1 MPLNDIR
8 IIARIG
14 LVVGAI
20 FLMMLILMIVEMKT
34 LSRIKN
40 NLEEI
45 VSVNNEK
52 LILAQDMRF
61 LARNSAVLLRNV
73 LLVSDAGVRA
83 GELARL
89 AEDERLYRAAEEKI
103 SSLEADPRG
112 LDILVALGREERRT
126 RELWRQVVDLE
137 IAGEPEKALTLLTDS
152 VRTLQRGW
160 LDRLAA
166 LVSFQKEAAVDA
178 ARQARQVYDRTRF
191 IVLVGDGLILLVS
204 GFLVLFLASGIVRPL
219 REFARSVDSI
229 ASGDLTTRIPL
240 DRQDEIGTLG
250 ARINNMA
257 EQLQAT
263 EKELDQYR
271 FHLEELIEERT
282 GALNEQRKRFTSVLI
297 HDLKGPLVPII
308 GFSQK
313 LYSSSEIPGDK
324 VVEYAR
330 AIYYASMKLAATIDH
345 VSTELRGNRLQHCYD
360 SEIFDIG
367 QLLESVVACY
377 APKAELDRIELSMRC
392 RGDGDRIL
400 FSGDSAKF
408 QTLFENLIGN
418 AVKYAR
424 SRVGIELARE
434 GGKLVLTI
442 EDDGCGIEQKYHEK
456 IFDEYFQT
464 PNSKEGSG
472 VGLYSVRKI
481 VEHYHGSIRVG
492 ESPDGGAC
500 FTVELPTVIS

>member
-14 LVVGAI
+14 VVVGAI
-20 FLMMLILMIVEMKT
+20 FLMMLLLMFVEMKT

-73 LLVSDAGVRA
+73 LLVGDAGTKA
-83 GELARL
+83 SELARL
-89 AEDERLYRAAEEKI
+89 AEDERLYRAAEEKLE
-103 SSLEADPRG
+103 SLEADPRG
-112 LDILVALGREERRT
+112 LEILASLGREERRT
-126 RELWRQVVDLE
+126 RELWQQVVDLE
-137 IAGEPEKALTLLTDS
+137 GAGEPEKALALLTDS
-152 VRTLQRGW
+152 VRTPQRGW
-160 LDRLAA
+160 LDRLAG
-166 LVSFQKEAAVDA
+166 LVNFQKDAAVAA
-178 ARQARQVYDRTRF
+178 ARQARQVYDRTMF
-191 IVLVGDGLILLVS
+191 IVLVGDGVILLVS
-204 GFLVLFLASGIVRPL
+204 VFLVLFLASGIVRPL

-282 GALNEQRKRFTSVLI
+282 GALNEQRKKFTSVLI

-313 LYSSSEIPGDK
+313 LYSGSQIPRDK

-330 AIYYASMKLAATIDH
+330 AIYHASMKLAATIDH

-360 SEIFDIG
+360 SEIFDIR
-367 QLLESVVACY
+367 QLLESVAASY
-377 APKAELDRIELSMRC
+377 APKAELDHIELSMRC
-392 RGDGDRIL
+392 SGGDDRIL
-400 FSGDSAKF
+400 FSGDSAKL
-408 QTLFENLIGN
+408 QSLFENLIGN

-424 SRVGIELARE
+424 SRVGVELARE
-434 GGKLVLTI
+434 GGRLVLTI
-442 EDDGCGIEQKYHEK
+442 EDDGCGIEQEYHEK
-456 IFDEYFQT
+456 IFDEYFQA

-481 VEHYHGSIRVG
+481 VEHYHGAIHVG
-492 ESPDGGAC
+492 ESPDGGAR

>member
-20 FLMMLILMIVEMKT
+20 FLMMLVLMFVEMKT
-34 LSRIKN
+34 LGRIKN
-40 NLEEI
+40 SLEEI

-52 LILAQDMRF
+52 LMLAQDMRF

-73 LLVSDAGVRA
+73 LLVSDGGVRA
-83 GELARL
+83 AELEKL
-89 AEDERLYRAAEEKI
+89 AEDERQYRATEAKLA
-103 SSLEADPRG
+103 SLETDPRG
-112 LDILVALGREERRT
+112 LDLLVSLGREERLT
-126 RELWRQVVDLE
+126 RELWQQVVDLE
-137 IAGEPEKALTLLTDS
+137 GAGEPEKALALLTDS
-152 VRTLQRGW
+152 VRTIQRGW

-166 LVSFQKEAAVDA
+166 LVAFQKESAVAA
-178 ARQARQVYDRTRF
+178 ARQARQVYDRTWI
-191 IVLVGDGLILLVS
+191 IVLIGDGLILLAS

-219 REFARSVDSI
+219 RDFTRSVDSI
-229 ASGDLTTRIPL
+229 AGGDLTTRIVL

-250 ARINNMA
+250 ARINHMA
-257 EQLQAT
+257 EQLQAS

-282 GALNEQRKRFTSVLI
+282 GALSEQRKRFTSVLI

-313 LYSSSEIPGDK
+313 LYSKNEIGREK
-324 VVEYAR
+324 IVEYAR
-330 AIYYASMKLAATIDH
+330 AIYLASMKLAATIDH
-345 VSTELRGNRLQHCYD
+345 VSAELRGNRLQHSYG

-377 APKAELDRIELSMRC
+377 APKAELDHIHLSMQC
-392 RGDGDRIL
+392 SGDGDRIHI
-400 FSGDSAKF
+400 SGDSAKLR
-408 QTLFENLIGN
+408 TLIENLIGN

-424 SRVGIELARE
+424 SRVGIELVRE
-434 GGKLVLTI
+434 GGNLVLVI
-442 EDDGCGIEQKYHEK
+442 DDDGFGIEKEYHEK
-456 IFDEYFQT
+456 IFDEYFQA

-481 VEHYHGSIRVG
+481 VEHYHGAIHVG
-492 ESPDGGAC
+492 ESPYGGAR
-500 FTVELPTVIS
+500 FTVELPNVIR

>member
-20 FLMMLILMIVEMKT
+20 FLMMLILMFVEMKT

-40 NLEEI
+40 SLEEI

-61 LARNSAVLLRNV
+61 LARNSAVLVRNV
-73 LLVSDAGVRA
+73 LLVSDVAVRA
-83 GELARL
+83 TELAKL
-89 AEDERLYRAAEEKI
+89 AEDERQYRAAEVKLQ
-103 SSLEADPRG
+103 SLETDARG
-112 LDILVALGREERRT
+112 QELLVSLSREERLT
-126 RELWRQVVDLE
+126 RELWQQVIDLGG
-137 IAGEPEKALTLLTDS
+137 AGKPEKALALLTDP

-160 LDRLAA
+160 LDRLSAMVA
-166 LVSFQKEAAVDA
+166 FQKDSAVAAA
-178 ARQARQVYDRTRF
+178 GQARQVYDRTRF

-229 ASGDLTTRIPL
+229 ARGDLTTRIPL
-240 DRQDEIGTLG
+240 DRQDEIGALG

-313 LYSSSEIPGDK
+313 LYSRNEIGREK
-324 VVEYAR
+324 IVEYAR
-330 AIYYASMKLAATIDH
+330 AIYHASMKLAATIDH
-345 VSTELRGNRLQHCYD
+345 VSAELRGNRLQHNYGC
-360 SEIFDIG
+360 EIFDIG

-377 APKAELDRIELSMRC
+377 LPKAELDHIELSMQR

-400 FSGDSAKF
+400 FSGDPAKL

-418 AVKYAR
+418 AAKYAR
-424 SRVGIELARE
+424 SRVGIDLVRD
-434 GGKLVLTI
+434 GGKIVLVI
-442 EDDGCGIEQKYHEK
+442 DDDGCGIEKEYHEK
-456 IFDEYFQT
+456 IFDEYFQA

-481 VEHYHGSIRVG
+481 AEHYHGAIHVG
-492 ESPDGGAC
+492 ESPYGGAR
-500 FTVELPTVIS
+500 FTVELPTVIR